1 MFRLLIGLI
10 LSCLFSSSLIAQTR
24 EEKVRNDRKKV
35 ESAGVWIYGDFS
47 KALTLA
53 KESGK
58 PIIAVLRCIPCEECV
73 KLDDEIIDA
82 DERIK
87 PLLEKFVRV
96 RIVST
101 NGLDLSLFQFD
112 TDQSFAVFF
121 LNADGTIY
129 GRFGTRS
136 HRTNWVGDVSV
147 DGLAKAMN
155 GALALHQ
162 GYPGNKVLLAAKRGP
177 KPEFPRP
184 ETIPSLSSKYKSTID
199 YEGKVVPSCIHC
211 HQVGEAQKEVFF
223 RRKETLPESV
233 LYPFPH
239 PKTLGLVL
247 DPKEMA
253 TIKEVTRDSHA
264 VKAGFQ
270 AGDVISSLAGQPL
283 ISIAD
288 IQWILHRMPSE
299 GGEIQGEVMREGK
312 LLKLNLTLE
321 KGWKQKGDLSW
332 RASTWSLRQKALG
345 GMLLVDLPS
354 EDRAKHGITDGQMA
368 LLVQHVGQYP
378 PHNVA
383 QKAGFTKG
391 DILLGFDGR
400 TDFKNETGLITYSLC
415 EKKPG
420 DKIPVDILRGT
431 RKQQLRLPLPN

>member
-1 MFRLLIGLI
+1 MFRQLIGLI
-10 LSCLFSSSLIAQTR
+10 LCCLFSTPLIAQTR

-47 KALTLA
+47 KAVAQA
-53 KESGK
+53 KETRK

-147 DGLAKAMN
+147 DGLAKAMT

-162 GYPGNKVLLAAKRGP
+162 GYPGNKDLLAAKRGP

-211 HQVGEAQKEVFF
+211 HQVGEAQKEVYFS
-223 RRKETLPESV
+223 RKETLPEST
-233 LYPFPH
+233 LYPYPH

-253 TIKEVTRDSHA
+253 TVKEITKESHA
-264 VKAGFQ
+264 AKAGLRT
-270 AGDVISSLAGQPL
+270 GDILSTMAGQPL

-288 IQWILHRMPSE
+288 IQWVLHRMSHD
-299 GGEIQGEVMREGK
+299 GGDIPVEVLREGQ
-312 LLKLNLTLE
+312 LLNLNLKLE

-332 RASTWSLRQKALG
+332 RASTWSLRRKALG
-345 GMLLVDLPS
+345 GMLLVDLPG
-354 EDRAKHGITDGQMA
+354 EDRAKLGITDDQMA

-400 TDFKNETGLITYSLC
+400 TDLKSETGLITYSLW

-431 RKQQLRLPLPN
+431 RKQQLLLPLPE